1 MKAVVLLS
9 GGLDSSTV
17 TAMAKEKGYEVY
29 ALTMI
34 YGQRHD
40 REIESARMIA
50 DHLNVKEHKIT
61 ELPPG
66 MFSGSSLTFDSEIP
80 LERDID
86 RIGSIPSTYVPA
98 RNLVFLSIAVSW
110 AESLDADAVFIG
122 VNEIDYSGYPD
133 CRPEFIEAF
142 RIAQKLAT
150 KRGIEGRQIEI
161 ITPIIS
167 MTKADIIREGKRL
180 GLDFALTWSCYSG
193 GEKACGKCDTC
204 NFRLKGFKDAGLKDP
219 LLYEE

>member
-17 TAMAKEKGYEVY
+17 TAIAKEKGYEIH

-40 REIESARMIA
+40 REIESARRVA
-50 DHLNVKEHKIT
+50 KYLNVKEHRIT
-61 ELPPG
+61 ELPQG
-66 MFSGSSLTFDSEIP
+66 MFSGSSLTYDSEIP
-80 LERDID
+80 LERDVDIVD
-86 RIGSIPSTYVPA
+86 SIPSTYVPA

-122 VNEIDYSGYPD
+122 VNEVDYSGYPD
-133 CRPEFIEAF
+133 CRPEFIDAF
-142 RIAQKLAT
+142 RIAQKFAT

-167 MTKADIIREGKRL
+167 MTKADIIREGNRL
-180 GLDFALTWSCYSG
+180 GLDFALTWSCYRG
-193 GEKACGKCDTC
+193 GEKACGKCDSC
-204 NFRLKGFKDAGLKDP
+204 NFRLKGFIEAGSKDP